1 MGFSAENIS
10 ERLKT
15 MPMVAALVPLAA
27 GIAFSCRVEADAWV
41 WCTAAA
47 VSVLS
52 AVLLGRFAALSVAAA
67 LFSLGAL
74 LYGVN
79 TPPEVPYGER
89 MHMTFRLV
97 ENPAA
102 SAEHPRASA
111 VVESCAEN
119 GSVEGVGVVL
129 FGDALEGCSSGDE
142 ISAVAA
148 IRPFY
153 EGSYASLMY
162 HRGHVG
168 TVYLYPSSLC
178 GVKPSSHRTLHM
190 RCADRIRGLMPEGGG
205 RAVVLSM
212 SAGDRSEITPALRR
226 SYSLSGASHLLA
238 VSGLHVGIVFLL
250 VNVLLWA
257 VPLARYG
264 NIIKGAAAVAAIWL
278 YASVCSF
285 SPSVVRA
292 AVMFSALQL
301 SLGLSREY
309 ASANILAATAFVM
322 LVTDP
327 HVLFDISFQ
336 LSFIAVAGII
346 FWGVPLYRLVR
357 TRHRLPNAVS
367 GTVVVGAVATAVT
380 MPLISYV
387 FGTVSFIGILLNPLV
402 ILTAYLVVLLSV
414 AALLLPAAPA
424 VWLLK
429 GAGFAAEVQNA
440 VVGAAASAGW
450 GHADVR
456 IPAVA
461 VAAAY
466 MVFAAATVVSWGFVR
481 RGDVYSVK

>member
-10 ERLKT
+10 QRLKT

-27 GIAFSCRVEADAWV
+27 GIVFSCHMEVGAWV
-41 WCTAAA
+41 WCTVAA

-52 AVLLGRFAALSVAAA
+52 AVLLRRLAVVFAGAA
-67 LFSLGAL
+67 LFALGAL
-74 LYGVN
+74 LYGLQS
-79 TPPEVPYGER
+79 PPEVPYGVR
-89 MHMTFRLV
+89 MHMTFRLE
-97 ENPAA
+97 ENPSAA
-102 SAEHPRASA
+102 SEHPRAMA
-111 VVESCAEN
+111 TVADCAEE
-119 GSVEGVGVVL
+119 GSVEGAGVVL
-129 FGDALEGCSSGDE
+129 FGDVLEGCSFGDE
-142 ISAVAA
+142 ISAVTS

-153 EGSYASLMY
+153 RGSYASLMY

-168 TVYLYPSSLC
+168 TVYLHPSSLC
-178 GVKPSSHRTLHM
+178 GVKPSARRTLHV
-190 RCADRIRGLMPEGGG
+190 RCADRIRGLMPEGDG

-212 SAGDRSEITPALRR
+212 SAGDRSGISPALRR

-250 VNVLLWA
+250 VNALLWA

-309 ASANILAATAFVM
+309 ASANILAATAFAM
-322 LVTDP
+322 LAVNP

-357 TRHRLPNAVS
+357 TRHRLLNAVS
-367 GTVVVGAVATAVT
+367 GTVVVGAVSTVVT
-380 MPLISYV
+380 MPVISYV

-414 AALLLPAAPA
+414 ASLVMPSAAA

-450 GHADVR
+450 GHAEVR

-466 MVFAAATVVSWGFVR
+466 LVFVAATVVSWGFVR
-481 RGDVYSVK
+481 RDNVYSVK